1 MKRTTINLGSTGFTL
16 AEISVSLAVL
26 TIVGG
31 LAYSILTSSTTLLAK
46 NVSLNSS
53 NTTVRKALDRIYS
66 EINQANGLP
75 KLINADGTDAAS
87 AVGPAAGIIFDRYL
101 GGPYVVTNPGTSG
114 LPAGTLSFEM
124 KCSTDPL
131 ALPPIPGANDVVRID
146 NGATRPLVS
155 ICSPSAYPSGA
166 PAIQTLAI
174 TLKAPLT
181 AKIPWASGITQT
193 AYLVHRKA
201 LVVVPVNGV
210 DGPPAEL
217 RMYGDAETTTNQNPP
232 ASYYSNSANYF
243 VLTREIA
250 TTTPVN
256 GLPEQTP
263 FSLVTQNGA
272 TFLNIAMRVENQQY
286 NTYLQSRYSATSE
299 ARDFNTFL
307 RVDTVLRPRNFLQ

>member
-16 AEISVSLAVL
+16 AEISISLAVL

-31 LAYSILTSSTTLLAK
+31 IAYSILTSSTTLLAK

-87 AVGPAAGIIFDRYL
+87 AIGPAAGIIFDRYL

-155 ICSPSAYPSGA
+155 SCSPSAYPSA
-166 PAIQTLAI
+166 TPAIQTLTI

-201 LVVVPVNGV
+201 LVVVPVNGRT
-210 DGPPAEL
+210 EL

-232 ASYYSNSANYF
+232 ASYYSDSANYV
-243 VLTREIA
+243 VLTREIG
-250 TTTPVN
+250 T
-256 GLPEQTP
+256 
-263 FSLVTQNGA
+263 
-272 TFLNIAMRVENQQY
+272 
-286 NTYLQSRYSATSE
+286 QSRRRYAVLDRDPERSQLPGRRDARGKSAVQYISAE
-299 ARDFNTFL
+299 
-307 RVDTVLRPRNFLQ
+307 

>member
-1 MKRTTINLGSTGFTL
+1 MKRTTINPGSTGFTL
-16 AEISVSLAVL
+16 AEISISLTVL
-26 TIVGG
+26 MLVGG
-31 LAYSILTSSTTLLAK
+31 LAYSIMTSSTTLLAK

-75 KLINADGTDAAS
+75 KLINSDGTDAAS
-87 AVGPAAGIIFDRYL
+87 AFGPAAGIIFDRYL
-101 GGPYVVTNPGTSG
+101 SGPYVVTNPGTSG

-124 KCSTDPL
+124 KCWVDPL
-131 ALPPIPGANDVVRID
+131 ALPAIPGANDVVRID

-155 ICSPSAYPSGA
+155 SCSPSAYPSA
-166 PAIQTLAI
+166 TPAIQALTI
-174 TLKAPLT
+174 TLKAPLPI
-181 AKIPWASGITQT
+181 KIPWVSGFTQT

-232 ASYYSNSANYF
+232 ASYYSNSANYV

-250 TTTPVN
+250 TKQYGTDPR
-256 GLPEQTP
+256 EETP
-263 FSLVTQNGA
+263 FSLVTENGA
-272 TFLNIAMRVENQQY
+272 TYLNIAMRVEDQKFNNRLRSQQ
-286 NTYLQSRYSATSE
+286 AKE
-299 ARDFNTFL
+299 FNTFL
-307 RVDTVLRPRNFLQ
+307 RVDTLSRPRNFLQ